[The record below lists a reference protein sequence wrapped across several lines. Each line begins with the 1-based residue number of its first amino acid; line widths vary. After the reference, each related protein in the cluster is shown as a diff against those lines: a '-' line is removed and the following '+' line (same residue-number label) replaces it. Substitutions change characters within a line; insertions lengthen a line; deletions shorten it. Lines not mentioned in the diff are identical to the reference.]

1 MKAKAIIFWLIFFC
15 QALSAQQKFVISG
28 TIPSQYIGVD
38 ITLHSENSAFNS
50 INTKEKNGKFFL
62 TGEIRQDYEPAL
74 LVVRKDNKYLGESFL
89 FIGAQDM
96 KIDIV
101 KLNESKYYNDFHFI
115 NVPFAKEQKKY
126 EQMTMPFIDS
136 IKIASRPYDD
146 ARRGYLKGHNKDSLW
161 TIVSNFRKKLLVQKI
176 KFIESFPDDYI
187 SLYFFNKEVINGYH
201 PITVHELNTIYDK
214 LSNDLKETDL
224 GKSVGEYINKKQS
237 LSVGNVLPNFFFS
250 TNKGDNF
257 DLSSFFSNKKFV
269 LLCFWGRSCAPCIK
283 KIPTLKIINKKYESK
298 GLQLISIS
306 LDIDAEGWLE
316 SLKKHEMSWLQTCDI
331 PIYNQGNNIRN
342 ILDVDRMPQY
352 FLIDNTGRLVY
363 HNEQSNDDDDF
374 NVLLKFLDSKLQ

>member
-1 MKAKAIIFWLIFFC
+1 MKAKATIFWLIFFW

-38 ITLHSENSAFNS
+38 ITLHSENSAFNP
-50 INTKEKNGKFFL
+50 INAKEKNGKFFL
-62 TGEIRQDYEPAL
+62 TGEIKQDYEPAL

-115 NVPFAKEQKKY
+115 NVPFAKKQKKY

-187 SLYFFNKEVINGYH
+187 SLYFFNKEIINGYH

-306 LDIDAEGWLE
+306 LDIDAGGWLE

-374 NVLLKFLDSKLQ
+374 TVLLKFLESKLP